1 MKLLASF
8 IIGYSLFLFGCTKL
22 TEEELWQKVEQSRI
36 GGNFDSTIQVCQ
48 IIVQEYPNGQKASA
62 ALYLLGETYQNGKHD
77 YHTAIN
83 YYQAF
88 VKKYP
93 DLNSTPVAMFIIGFI
108 YNNNLQMIDSA
119 RIAYQEFVTKF
130 PNHELASSAKFELEN
145 LGKSPDEIVGTNKDV
160 AVKVG
165 KSKSQKKK

>member
-8 IIGYSLFLFGCTKL
+8 IIGCSLFLFGCTKL
-22 TEEELWQKVEQSRI
+22 TEEELWQKVEQSRT

-108 YNNNLQMIDSA
+108 YNNNLQKIDSA

-130 PNHELASSAKFELEN
+130 PNHDLASSAKFELEN